1 MSSPNH
7 DGEASEN
14 WDAFCYPLGDAREA
28 LLAFAALLTDIA
40 MNVRVR
46 LRWNFEIDLN
56 RRRVNSSRELS
67 ADGSIFG
74 KFAVFFQFLIR

>member
-14 WDAFCYPLGDAREA
+14 WDAFYYPLGDAREA

-46 LRWNFEIDLN
+46 LRWNFELT
-56 RRRVNSSRELS
+56 LT
-67 ADGSIFG
+67 ADG
-74 KFAVFFQFLIR
+74 LIPPSRAFCRWFHLW